1 MTTTRRFETAIE
13 LPASPEEVWRALTD
27 PEELARWFPLEAS
40 VHPGIGGEVRW
51 AWGERF
57 DWVTRIESWEPG
69 TRLRLAQAASL
80 PFDLAGAPIAGGSA
94 ATATIAIEFT
104 LEKSGG
110 GCRLRL
116 VHSGF
121 GEGAAWDDELDSISH
136 GWQGELRSL
145 RHYLTRHHGQDRH
158 VGWAVRTLASSQA
171 TTPAQALAR
180 LTSADAFAIEVSTLA
195 PGLPWAVRTP
205 WGETLRG
212 ELAFALPTGEI
223 AGSIRDVGD
232 GFLRLHAWR
241 ASGATAVGVWLAT
254 WWGGHRDTVRDFE
267 RRAGEALE
275 QLFP

>member
-1 MTTTRRFETAIE
+1 MTSPRSFDTAIE

-27 PEELARWFPLEAS
+27 PEELVRWFPLQAE
-40 VHPGIGGEVRW
+40 VRPGVGGEIRW

-57 DWVTRIESWEPG
+57 DWATRIAAWEPG
-69 TRLRLAQAASL
+69 QRLLLTQASSV
-80 PFDLAGAPIAGGSA
+80 PFDLAGRPIADGSA
-94 ATATIAIEFT
+94 PPATIALEFT
-104 LEKSGG
+104 LAKSGG
-110 GCRLRL
+110 GCRLRV

-121 GEGAAWDDELDSISH
+121 GLGAAWDDELEGISH

-158 VGWAVRTLASSQA
+158 VGWAFRTLPPSASTA
-171 TTPAQALAR
+171 PAQALAR
-180 LTSADAFAIEVSTLA
+180 LTSADAFAIEVTTLA

-212 ELAFALPTGEI
+212 EVALALPTGEI
-223 AGSIRDVGD
+223 AGSIRELGG

-241 ASGATAVGVWLAT
+241 AGGSTAVGVWLAT
-254 WWGGHRDTVRDFE
+254 WWGGHRDTVREFE

-275 QLFP
+275 RLFP